1 MCSPS
6 SNCFRLETR
15 ANPLKCEGAGRVGN
29 RGPAGN
35 FQPSSTRRARPG
47 RNRGFNKAIVRSIK
61 SPDRAHAQVRLIEGG
76 ARMRSEGDGKDVIG
90 SIRRAAPSAPSPP
103 PQKAGASGPHGESM
117 SGPYPLAERRGRA
130 HNDRVSYIQGS
141 ERAGYMNHTL
151 ATL

>member
-1 MCSPS
+1 
-6 SNCFRLETR
+6 
-15 ANPLKCEGAGRVGN
+15 
-29 RGPAGN
+29 
-35 FQPSSTRRARPG
+35 
-47 RNRGFNKAIVRSIK
+47 
-61 SPDRAHAQVRLIEGG
+61 
-76 ARMRSEGDGKDVIG
+76 MRSEGDRKDVIG